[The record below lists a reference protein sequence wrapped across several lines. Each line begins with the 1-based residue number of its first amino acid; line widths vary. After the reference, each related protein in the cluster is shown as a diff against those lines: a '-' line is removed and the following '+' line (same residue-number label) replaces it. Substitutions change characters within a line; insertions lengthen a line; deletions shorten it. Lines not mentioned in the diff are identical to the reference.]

1 MGVRRGTAMPRE
13 DQVTVLIVE
22 DERELADTYARWLAD
37 ECTVHTAY
45 NGSDAIDAINDS
57 IDVVL
62 LDRRLPDIPGR
73 EVLEAIRE
81 RGIDCRVALITAVD
95 PDFDI
100 VDMEFE
106 DYIVK
111 PVLKSE
117 LQSIVDRLYRLSAF
131 DNRSQESFAL
141 ASKLEVLQD
150 EKTHLELESSDEYN
164 ALKEDLE
171 ALQDGIDDILREFD
185 HRDFTT
191 LYEEL
196 TDREELEN

>member
-1 MGVRRGTAMPRE
+1 MGVRRGTGMTRE

-22 DERELADTYARWLAD
+22 DEEELADTYARWLSD
-37 ECTVHTAY
+37 ECRVYTAY
-45 NGSDAIDAINDS
+45 NGSDAIDTVDES

-73 EVLEAIRE
+73 EVLDAIRD
-81 RGIDCRVALITAVD
+81 RGLDCRVALITAVD

-117 LQSIVDRLYRLSAF
+117 LQSIVDRLYRLSTF
-131 DNRSQESFAL
+131 DKRSQDSFAL
-141 ASKLEVLQD
+141 ASKLEVLHD
-150 EKTHLELESSDEYN
+150 EKTHLELRASDEYKS
-164 ALKEDLE
+164 LKDDLE
-171 ALQDGIDDILREFD
+171 DLQDGIDDILREFE

-196 TDREELEN
+196 ADREELEN